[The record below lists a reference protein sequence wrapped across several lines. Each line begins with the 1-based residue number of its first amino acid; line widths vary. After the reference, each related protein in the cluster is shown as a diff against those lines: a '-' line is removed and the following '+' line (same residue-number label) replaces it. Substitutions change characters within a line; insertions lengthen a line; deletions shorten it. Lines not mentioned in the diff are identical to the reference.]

1 MDRTLNQLMRE
12 LSEIATAHRQ
22 IKEYFQG
29 DYLDAVSRD
38 AAQYPLMVATL
49 QPGGLGD
56 GFVQVN
62 IIITIAD
69 KYNLQEYRQINE
81 IHSDCLSICN
91 DIKITMQQ
99 YRWTEFSDINFTIS
113 TDPFIQRSQDMT
125 AGWSMNVSLNVF
137 DDGNWCDLPMDHYDF
152 ENGTPTHSNDCQP
165 AVVSNSNGSF
175 SREIPS
181 GDTFTLDDVRIQVFN
196 QNEELLSDDMYP
208 AAQDEVIVVTVP
220 PCADAS
226 YRITTEADVTLYEGT
241 IESGGSLV
249 QPINDSLVHNTNDSY
264 LVNLPAEGNL
274 ELPDVTFSINNTLGT
289 QVLSSQVP
297 SVTNQTLIAPDG
309 AVHIKHEAD
318 GTIAVVSTPSGVQ
331 TDYIIQNND
340 ITVNAA
346 NPFILHAEEPLDIRL
361 HNMAGND
368 ITPSS
373 VTYNGNQ
380 HHVTINVNTA
390 AFVPVGAKLLKTNQT
405 TSYNS
410 NDDGATQRG
419 RLSSFLV
426 LPSNNPFGNTSR
438 FTNKTGGTTY
448 PVNKVTYD
456 WSTYDGSTVLA
467 YYFGDMTTVRP
478 LATQLSQYVN
488 STYDGLQ
495 GWYLTNMQEMI
506 NILDWSKLA
515 NYQLNYPPFNTT
527 NRYFWISTQPAGAS
541 GVITD
546 LAGVNPFSSS
556 AKTSALYGIWCRVC
570 TVNGTTIS

>member
-1 MDRTLNQLMRE
+1 MRE

-137 DDGNWCDLPMDHYDF
+137 DDGNWCDLPMDNYDF
-152 ENGTPTHSNDCQP
+152 ENGTPTFSGDCQP
-165 AVVSNSNGSF
+165 ATVLNSDGSF

-181 GDTFTLDDVRIQVFN
+181 GDAFTIDDVHIVVTD
-196 QNEELLSDDMYP
+196 QNENVLSDVYYP

-220 PCADAS
+220 PCEDAS
-226 YRITTEADVTLYEGT
+226 YKFTDSAGTTLYEGT
-241 IESGGSLV
+241 IPSGGYVEGS
-249 QPINDSLVHNTNDSY
+249 INDSFISNSNDSY
-264 LVNLPAEGNL
+264 TANVLAEGSL
-274 ELPDVTFSINNTLGT
+274 ELPDVFFSINNTLGT

-309 AVHIKHEAD
+309 AIHIKHEAD

-340 ITVNAA
+340 ITVNGA
-346 NPFILHAEEPLDIRL
+346 NGFVLHAEEPLDIL
-361 HNMAGND
+361 LQNQSGST
-368 ITPSS
+368 ITPQS

-380 HHVTINVNTA
+380 DHVHIVINTA
-390 AFVPVGAKLLKTNQT
+390 AFVPVGAKLLKTGQT

-410 NDDGATQRG
+410 YDDGATQRG
-419 RLSSFLV
+419 RLTDRLT
-426 LPSNNPFGNTSR
+426 LASNNPFGNTSR

-456 WSTYDGSTVLA
+456 WSTFDGSTVLA

-488 STYDGLQ
+488 STFDGLT
-495 GWYLTNMQEMI
+495 GWYVTNMEEMV
-506 NILDWSKLA
+506 NILDWGRIA
-515 NYQLNYPPFNTT
+515 NYQLQYPPFSTNT
-527 NRYFWISTQPAGAS
+527 RYFWVSTQPAGTA
-541 GVITD
+541 GVATD
-546 LAGVNPFSSS
+546 LAAVGIFTAT
-556 AKTSALYGIWCRVC
+556 AKSGSLYAIWCRVC